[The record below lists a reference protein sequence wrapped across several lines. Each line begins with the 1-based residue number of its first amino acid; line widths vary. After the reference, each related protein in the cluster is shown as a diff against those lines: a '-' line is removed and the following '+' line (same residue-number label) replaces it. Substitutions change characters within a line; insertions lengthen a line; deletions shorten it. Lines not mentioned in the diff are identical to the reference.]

1 MDSGEGGERGEH
13 GGQRVVH
20 ARRRHREDRAHAVVS
35 RELAISFHAF
45 TRCSAEAVQ
54 QYVTFFFMKYRIAE
68 DIDAK
73 EVAFVQYVYPMLT
86 TSEMRLV

>member
-1 MDSGEGGERGEH
+1 
-13 GGQRVVH
+13 
-20 ARRRHREDRAHAVVS
+20 
-35 RELAISFHAF
+35 
-45 TRCSAEAVQ
+45 
-54 QYVTFFFMKYRIAE
+54 MKYRIAE